1 MKTLRNYLEQLG
13 MLLCALILFQSCVVY
28 QKTPVTLAQAAD
40 ANKKAKVEMKSHETY
55 RFKSIALEN
64 GQYYGLQK
72 AHNDPVK
79 VPLDADGILKIR
91 LQDKSASTQSTV
103 FLGIV
108 AVGVPVIIYVV
119 SINSIEASG
128 MGWD

>member
-72 AHNDPVK
+72 ARNELVK
-79 VPLDADGILKIR
+79 IPLDADGISKIR
-91 LQDKSASTQSTV
+91 LHDKSESTQATV

-108 AVGVPVIIYVV
+108 TLVVPVISCLVAMD
-119 SINSIEASG
+119 SISLSG
-128 MGWD
+128 F